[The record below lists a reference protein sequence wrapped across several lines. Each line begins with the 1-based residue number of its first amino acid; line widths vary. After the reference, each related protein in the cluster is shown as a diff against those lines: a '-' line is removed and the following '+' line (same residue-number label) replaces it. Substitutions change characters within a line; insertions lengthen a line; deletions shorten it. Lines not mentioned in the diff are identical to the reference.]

1 MKVWTAFYTFD
12 YPWEVVT
19 RAACRKYPNPC
30 NTAVIGTDVIERK
43 VVNGTLYTHKLV
55 TSKWRFPIWAYAL
68 IGYAKICFASE
79 RSEVD
84 PNAKEMVVKTKNLTF
99 YDYINVDETIR
110 YTPDPQDANKT
121 LLTQEA
127 IVSVKGVPLT
137 DYMEDLLTARISMN
151 AIKGREAIEW
161 IVQKL
166 ESDVKELANS
176 ASNATNDLINETRR
190 QFQDLKSQTKR
201 SMDDL
206 QNAAKK
212 SFDKLSSPQ

>member
-12 YPWEVVT
+12 YPWEMVA

-55 TSKWRFPIWAYAL
+55 ATKWRFPTWAHAL

-99 YDYINVDETIR
+99 YNIIDVDETIR

-127 IVSVKGVPLT
+127 VITVRGVPLT
-137 DYMEDLLTARISMN
+137 DYMEELLSARISLN
-151 AIKGREAIEW
+151 AMKGRQGIEY
-161 IVQKL
+161 IAQKL
-166 ESDVKELANS
+166 EAEVKELANS

-201 SMDDL
+201 SINDL

-212 SFDKLSSPQ
+212 SFDKLSSQ